1 MADQH
6 RLIATRVE
14 KEMTAARACTVIELR
29 QYTLRAGQRDVLIE
43 LFDRELVETQEAV
56 GCMVIGQF
64 RDLDD
69 ANRFVW
75 LRGFADMAERAR
87 ALQAFYSG
95 PVWETHCERANA
107 TMIDS
112 DNVLLLRPA
121 TAPSFPLPQR
131 LRAAAPHGSAD
142 GGIVIATIC
151 PLALPPG
158 PDLLEHFEHVI
169 APALRDSGASILGV
183 FTTES
188 SANNFP
194 RLPVREGVQVFSWL
208 AGHHDH
214 TGAQSASAALDGLR
228 PWLGAPPQLLRLAPT
243 ARSRLQP

>member
-1 MADQH
+1 MG
-6 RLIATRVE
+6 
-14 KEMTAARACTVIELR
+14 AARACTVIELR

-43 LFDRELVETQEAV
+43 LFDRELLETQEAA

-75 LRGFADMAERAR
+75 LRGFADMADRAR
-87 ALQAFYSG
+87 ALQAFYGG
-95 PVWETHCERANA
+95 PAWEAHRERANA

-112 DNVLLLRPA
+112 DDVLLLRPA

-131 LRAAAPHGSAD
+131 LRPAAPHGAAG
-142 GGIVIATIC
+142 GGIVIATVC
-151 PLALPPG
+151 PLALPAG
-158 PDLLEHFEHVI
+158 PDLLEHFEQTI

-183 FTTES
+183 FTTEN

-194 RLPVREGVQVFSWL
+194 RLPVREGVQVFVWL
-208 AGHHDH
+208 AGHHDQ
-214 TGAQSASAALDGLR
+214 TGAQCASAALDGLR
-228 PWLGAPPQLLRLAPT
+228 PWLSAAPQLLPLAPT
-243 ARSRLQP
+243 SRSRLQA